1 MIRDLQRRLRKL
13 ECNRP
18 PQQTETEKEKEDALF
33 LFLLNAI
40 GYYLGDPKPNEA
52 LIAASARGLGYEH
65 QGEFLK
71 VLKEASPST
80 GRAQL
85 NEKYARANR
94 ELFAKFGVNLGEA
107 KWKDVI
113 EALKRMYAGFSD
125 SYKDRAGNDLRFD

>member
-18 PQQTETEKEKEDALF
+18 PPQQTEKEKEDALF

-52 LIAASARGLGYEH
+52 LIAASARGLGNEH

-80 GRAQL
+80 GRDQL

>member
-1 MIRDLQRRLRKL
+1 MH
-13 ECNRP
+13 N
-18 PQQTETEKEKEDALF
+18 ALNS
-33 LFLLNAI
+33 FLLDAI

-52 LIAASARGLGYEH
+52 LIAATARGLGYEH

-71 VLKEASPST
+71 VLNASPST
-80 GRAQL
+80 GRDQL

-107 KWKDVI
+107 KSKDVI

-125 SYKDRAGNDLRFD
+125 SYKDRAGNYRFD

>member
-1 MIRDLQRRLRKL
+1 MMRDLQRRLRKL

-18 PQQTETEKEKEDALF
+18 PPQQTEEEEKENALF
-33 LFLLNAI
+33 LFLLHAI

-52 LIAASARGLGYEH
+52 LIAATARGLGYEH
-65 QGEFLK
+65 QGEFVK
-71 VLKEASPST
+71 VLKEASSSI
-80 GRAQL
+80 GRDQL

-113 EALKRMYAGFSD
+113 EAVKRMYAGFSD
-125 SYKDRAGNDLRFD
+125 WYKDRAGNDLRFD

>member
-1 MIRDLQRRLRKL
+1 MMRDLQRRLRKL

-18 PQQTETEKEKEDALF
+18 PPQQTEEEEKENALF

-40 GYYLGDPKPNEA
+40 GYYLGDPKPHEA
-52 LIAASARGLGYEH
+52 LIAATARGLGYEH
-65 QGEFLK
+65 QGEFVK
-71 VLKEASPST
+71 VLKAGPST
-80 GRAQL
+80 GCNQL
-85 NEKYARANR
+85 NEKFARANR

>member
-1 MIRDLQRRLRKL
+1 MMRDLQRRLRKL

-18 PQQTETEKEKEDALF
+18 PPQQIEKEKENALF

-65 QGEFLK
+65 REFLK

-80 GRAQL
+80 GRDQL
-85 NEKYARANR
+85 DEKYARANR

-125 SYKDRAGNDLRFD
+125 SYKDRSGNYLRFD